1 MPTDISFFSPLNFQ
15 RYISVFL
22 NRVQI
27 FQVFLFVLLHFVL
40 GQINPDIFNRLSQ
53 YVIHTK
59 SVFSKGILD
68 FLIKCQ
74 RIHFFKIR
82 GAEIINL
89 RVWNPIP
96 YHCTFNCG
104 TGIFLFNQQKET
116 AFRQPLNQSPK
127 IRIRRYQNESF
138 CSLFKIFPCCSDS
151 QRNVH

>member
-27 FQVFLFVLLHFVL
+27 FQVFLFVLLHFVW

-74 RIHFFKIR
+74 RIHNTTVTHID
-82 GAEIINL
+82 
-89 RVWNPIP
+89 
-96 YHCTFNCG
+96 
-104 TGIFLFNQQKET
+104 
-116 AFRQPLNQSPK
+116 
-127 IRIRRYQNESF
+127 RRYNVSVDVINYTPVTLDELIAQNDV
-138 CSLFKIFPCCSDS
+138 K
-151 QRNVH
+151 